1 MLEIIKHWYRQR
13 FTDPGAVA
21 LFLSLLFG
29 FVIVYFFGHILT
41 PFFAAIVV
49 AYLLDWPV
57 TRLQKIGLSRILAVV
72 VVQLL
77 FAVIL
82 IVSLIS
88 IVPNFL
94 IQVANLAR
102 ELPSMMGRTQ
112 ELLLTLPE
120 RYPELVDITLVQS
133 MLDDI
138 KSRLL
143 GSANAILGV
152 SLNSLTNAA
161 VLMVYFILVSV
172 LVFFMLKDKHQLLES
187 GTRFLPRNRELV
199 SRVWREMN
207 VQIANYVR
215 GKVIEILIVGGVS
228 YFTFMFLDLR
238 YPLLLSVLVGF
249 SVLIPYIGAAAATVP
264 IALVGIFQW
273 GFTAPFFYLMI
284 AYAIIQALDG
294 NVLVPILFSE
304 AVNLHPIAIIVAVL
318 MFGGLWGFWG
328 VFFAIP
334 LATLVKAV
342 VNAWPKEDER
352 QVLSTPPNQQDKA

>member
-1 MLEIIKHWYRQR
+1 MLDVIKHWYRQR

-29 FVIVYFFGHILT
+29 FVVVYFLGHILA
-41 PFFAAIVV
+41 PFFAAVV
-49 AYLLDWPV
+49 IAYLLDWPV
-57 TRLQKIGLSRILAVV
+57 SRLERLGLGRVLSAA

-77 FAVIL
+77 FAILVIL
-82 IVSLIS
+82 SLIS
-88 IVPNFL
+88 IVPTFL
-94 IQVANLAR
+94 SQMANLAR
-102 ELPSMMGRTQ
+102 EIPAMISRSQ

-120 RYPELVDITLVQS
+120 EYPELVNVTLIQS
-133 MLDDI
+133 VLDDLR
-138 KSRLL
+138 SRLL
-143 GSANAILGV
+143 GSADAILSV
-152 SLNSLTNAA
+152 SLSSLTNAA
-161 VLMVYFILVSV
+161 VLLVYLILVSV
-172 LVFFMLKDKHQLLES
+172 LVFFMLKDKRQLLNS
-187 GTRFLPRNRELV
+187 SSRFLPRNRELV

-228 YFTFMFLDLR
+228 YLSFMLLDLR

-264 IALVGIFQW
+264 VAMVGLFQW
-273 GFTAPFFYLMI
+273 GFAPPFFYLMVV
-284 AYAIIQALDG
+284 YGIIQALDG

-304 AVNLHPIAIIVAVL
+304 AVNLHPIAIIMAVL
-318 MFGGLWGFWG
+318 VFGGLWGFWG

-342 VNAWPKEDER
+342 VNAWPGDDDSLAKTE
-352 QVLSTPPNQQDKA
+352 

>member
-1 MLEIIKHWYRQR
+1 MLDVIKHWYRQR

-29 FVIVYFFGHILT
+29 FVVVYFLGHILA
-41 PFFAAIVV
+41 PFFAAVV
-49 AYLLDWPV
+49 IAYLLDWPV
-57 TRLQKIGLSRILAVV
+57 SRLERLGLGRVLSAA

-77 FAVIL
+77 FAILVIL
-82 IVSLIS
+82 SLIS
-88 IVPNFL
+88 IVPTFL
-94 IQVANLAR
+94 SQMANLAR
-102 ELPSMMGRTQ
+102 EIPAMISRSQ

-120 RYPELVDITLVQS
+120 EYPELVNVTLIQS
-133 MLDDI
+133 VLDDLR
-138 KSRLL
+138 SRLL
-143 GSANAILGV
+143 GSADAILSV
-152 SLNSLTNAA
+152 SLSSLTNAA
-161 VLMVYFILVSV
+161 VLLVYLILVSV
-172 LVFFMLKDKHQLLES
+172 LVFFMLKDKRQLLNS
-187 GTRFLPRNRELV
+187 SSRFLPRNRELV

-228 YFTFMFLDLR
+228 YLSFMLLDLR

-264 IALVGIFQW
+264 VAMVGLFQW
-273 GFTAPFFYLMI
+273 GFAPPFFYLMVV
-284 AYAIIQALDG
+284 YGIIQALDG

-304 AVNLHPIAIIVAVL
+304 AVNLHPIAIIMAVL
-318 MFGGLWGFWG
+318 VFGGLWGFWG

-342 VNAWPKEDER
+342 VNAWPKQDE
-352 QVLSTPPNQQDKA
+352 PPALIE

>member
-1 MLEIIKHWYRQR
+1 MLDVIKRWYRQR

-29 FVIVYFFGHILT
+29 FVVMYFLGHILA
-41 PFFAAIVV
+41 PFFAAVV
-49 AYLLDWPV
+49 IAYLLDWPV
-57 TRLQKIGLSRILAVV
+57 TRMERLGLSRVLAAA

-77 FAVIL
+77 FAIL
-82 IVSLIS
+82 VVLSLIS
-88 IVPNFL
+88 IVPTFL
-94 IQVANLAR
+94 SQMANLAR
-102 ELPSMMGRTQ
+102 EIPAMISRSQ

-120 RYPELVDITLVQS
+120 EYPELVNVSLIQS
-133 MLDDI
+133 VLDDLR
-138 KSRLL
+138 SRLL
-143 GSANAILGV
+143 GSADAILSV
-152 SLNSLTNAA
+152 SLSSLTNAA
-161 VLMVYFILVSV
+161 VMLVYLILVSV
-172 LVFFMLKDKHQLLES
+172 LVFFMLKDKRQLLNS
-187 GTRFLPRNRELV
+187 TSRFLPRNRELV

-228 YFTFMFLDLR
+228 YLTFMLLDLR

-264 IALVGIFQW
+264 VAMVGLFQW
-273 GFTAPFFYLMI
+273 GFTPPFFYLI
-284 AYAIIQALDG
+284 VAYGIIQALDG

-304 AVNLHPIAIIVAVL
+304 AVNLHPIAIIMAVL
-318 MFGGLWGFWG
+318 VFGGLWGFWG

-342 VNAWPKEDER
+342 VNAWPRQED
-352 QVLSTPPNQQDKA
+352 PH

>member
-1 MLEIIKHWYRQR
+1 MLEVIKYWYRQR

-41 PFFAAIVV
+41 PVFAAVVV

-57 TRLQKIGLSRILAVV
+57 TRLQKLGLSRLLAVA

-77 FAVIL
+77 FAVVL
-82 IVSLIS
+82 VLSLIS
-88 IVPNFL
+88 IVPTFL
-94 IQVANLAR
+94 LQVANLAR

-138 KSRLL
+138 KSHLL
-143 GSANAILGV
+143 GSANAVLGV

-161 VLMVYFILVSV
+161 VLLVYFILVLV
-172 LVFFMLKDKHQLLES
+172 LVFFMLKDKHQLLQNS
-187 GTRFLPRNRELV
+187 SRFLPRNRELV

-215 GKVIEILIVGGVS
+215 GKVIEILIVGSVS
-228 YFTFMFLDLR
+228 YFTFILLDLR

-264 IALVGIFQW
+264 IALVGLFQW
-273 GFTAPFFYLMI
+273 GFTPPFFYLMV
-284 AYAIIQALDG
+284 AYAIIQMLDG

-304 AVNLHPIAIIVAVL
+304 AVNLHPIAIIIAVL
-318 MFGGLWGFWG
+318 VFGGLWGFWG

-342 VNAWPKEDER
+342 ANAWPKEDARSEHP
-352 QVLSTPPNQQDKA
+352 TDPNQQDNT